1 MSLIFAL
8 NAGPNSKR
16 KRILVLMSLTFL
28 ALC

>member
-1 MSLIFAL
+1 MSQLFAL

-16 KRILVLMSLTFL
+16 KRILVLMGLMFL

>member
-1 MSLIFAL
+1 MNAIFAL

-16 KRILVLMSLTFL
+16 KRILVLMGLTFL

>member
-1 MSLIFAL
+1 MTAFLKL

-16 KRILVLMSLTFL
+16 KRIIVLMGLTFL

>member
-1 MSLIFAL
+1 MKHLFAL

-16 KRILVLMSLTFL
+16 KRILVLTALMFL

>member
-1 MSLIFAL
+1 MTHFFSL

-16 KRILVLMSLTFL
+16 KRILVLMALMFL

>member
-1 MSLIFAL
+1 MTTLFRL

-16 KRILVLMSLTFL
+16 KRVLVLMGLAFL